1 MEWMLG
7 TMLDVYDRHPQE
19 DAYLVSLTVLGM
31 LKATAVLKLVGP
43 LCAYVFVL

>member
-19 DAYLVSLTVLGM
+19 DAYLISLTVLGI
-31 LKATAVLKLVGP
+31 LKATAILKLVSKS
-43 LCAYVFVL
+43 LLV